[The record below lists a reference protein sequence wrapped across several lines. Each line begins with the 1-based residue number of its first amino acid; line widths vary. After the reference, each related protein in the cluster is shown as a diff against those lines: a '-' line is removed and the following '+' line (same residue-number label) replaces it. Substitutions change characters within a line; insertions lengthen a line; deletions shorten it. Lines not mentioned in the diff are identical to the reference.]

1 MQPTARIDAVK
12 IDHALIPLIIRQS
25 HAHRSG
31 TKIDPA
37 GIGARY
43 LAAVGLPAYN
53 SAFGKILAD
62 PMHGHLR
69 FSPEELDAVRV
80 VSAVQTERALNEG
93 TGSAGLFAIPF
104 TLDPSI
110 VISNTG
116 ALNPYRAISRIE
128 TIATKEWR
136 GVSSDGVIAAYVP
149 EATESTDASPV
160 LAQPTIKA
168 EQSRAFI
175 PFSLELG
182 QDWNGI
188 QAELARLVSDAK
200 DVLDATKF
208 TVGSGTN
215 EPTGVLTGLAVG
227 QRIQTLT
234 VAVYALGDPWL
245 LKAAIPARFAA
256 SSTFVANP
264 AIWDATYRFIGGNS
278 AEPLQ
283 MPSREGPFLGR
294 PKVEASAM
302 VSTTTTGSKIILV
315 GDFQHFCIVDRIGM
329 GVELIPHL
337 FGPTNRLPTGQRGL
351 YAYWRA
357 GSGVLAANAFRYLEV
372 K

>member
-1 MQPTARIDAVK
+1 
-12 IDHALIPLIIRQS
+12 
-25 HAHRSG
+25 
-31 TKIDPA
+31 
-37 GIGARY
+37 
-43 LAAVGLPAYN
+43 
-53 SAFGKILAD
+53 
-62 PMHGHLR
+62 MHGHLR
-69 FSPEELDAVRV
+69 FSPEEVDAVRV

-93 TGSAGLFAIPF
+93 TGSADLFAIPF

-110 VISNTG
+110 VISKTG

-136 GVSSDGVIAAYVP
+136 GVSSDRVIAAYVP

-168 EQSRAFI
+168 EQGQAFI

-208 TVGSGTN
+208 TVGSGSN
-215 EPTGVLTGLAVG
+215 EPTCVLTGLAVG

-264 AIWDATYRFIGGNS
+264 AIWDATYRFMGWM
-278 AEPLQ
+278 A
-283 MPSREGPFLGR
+283 
-294 PKVEASAM
+294 AS
-302 VSTTTTGSKIILV
+302 LV
-315 GDFQHFCIVDRIGM
+315 NMQTETC
-329 GVELIPHL
+329 
-337 FGPTNRLPTGQRGL
+337 QR
-351 YAYWRA
+351 R
-357 GSGVLAANAFRYLEV
+357 
-372 K
+372 